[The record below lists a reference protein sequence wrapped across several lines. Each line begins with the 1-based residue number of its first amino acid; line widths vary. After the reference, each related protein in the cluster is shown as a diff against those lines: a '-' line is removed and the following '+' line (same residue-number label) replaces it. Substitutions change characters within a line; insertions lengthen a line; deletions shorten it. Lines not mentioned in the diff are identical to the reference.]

1 MAQAALA
8 PQVLDLDFNYAEILK
23 QLQTQSIAASSSQH
37 WYMRK
42 LLKGLHKF
50 QSSYFPANQEIFEQL
65 AEGQKPRVLFITC
78 SDSRIVPHLITQSGV
93 GELFVIR
100 NAGNLV
106 PPFGAANGGEGA
118 AIEYAIHA
126 LGIEQVIICGHSN
139 CGAMKGLLKLEKLRT
154 EMPLV
159 YEWLQHAESTRRLIQ
174 ENYADIKGEE
184 LMAITMAENVVTQ
197 IENLKTYPV
206 IRSKLHQNKMS
217 IYGWIY
223 DIETGEVLAYNP
235 INDDFEVPQTLLAFE
250 TSTNEQFIHTD
261 APPIP
266 SAYQN
271 GSPKVNAKNVGDLP
285 TWLSPEQADRIYRG
299 SAR

>member
-1 MAQAALA
+1 M
-8 PQVLDLDFNYAEILK
+8 K
-23 QLQTQSIAASSSQH
+23 
-37 WYMRK
+37 K

-50 QSSYFPANQEIFEQL
+50 QSSYFPANQEVFEQL

-93 GELFVIR
+93 GDLFIIR

-106 PPFGAANGGEGA
+106 PPFGSANGGEGA

-159 YEWLQHAESTRRLIQ
+159 YEWLQHAEATRRLMQ
-174 ENYADIKGEE
+174 ENYSNLEGKE
-184 LMAITMAENVVTQ
+184 LLSMTMAENVVTQ

-206 IRSKLHQNKMS
+206 VRSKLHQHKMH

-223 DIETGEVLAYNP
+223 DIETGEILAYNP
-235 INDDFEVPQTLLAFE
+235 DTDEFEAPQSLLSNTPHE
-250 TSTNEQFIHTD
+250 SYKNTS

-266 SAYQN
+266 PEMQN
-271 GSPKVNAKNVGDLP
+271 QNIEVSHNRNSGDLP
-285 TWLSPEQADRIYRG
+285 PWLSSEQAQRIYRG
-299 SAR
+299 SRV

>member
-1 MAQAALA
+1 
-8 PQVLDLDFNYAEILK
+8 
-23 QLQTQSIAASSSQH
+23 
-37 WYMRK
+37 MRK

-118 AIEYAIHA
+118 AIEYAIHV

-174 ENYADIKGEE
+174 ENYSDIKGEE
-184 LMAITMAENVVTQ
+184 LLAITMAENVVTQ

-223 DIETGEVLAYNP
+223 DIESGEVLAYNP
-235 INDDFEVPQTLLAFE
+235 ETDEFEVPQTLLA
-250 TSTNEQFIHTD
+250 SALNEHFVHTD

-266 SAYQN
+266 SAYQ
-271 GSPKVNAKNVGDLP
+271 SVAPQPMKTKNAGDLP
-285 TWLSPEQADRIYRG
+285 SWMSPEQADRIYRG
-299 SAR
+299 SAANR

>member
-1 MAQAALA
+1 
-8 PQVLDLDFNYAEILK
+8 
-23 QLQTQSIAASSSQH
+23 
-37 WYMRK
+37 MRK

-50 QSSYFPANQEIFEQL
+50 QSSYFPENQEIFEQL

-118 AIEYAIHA
+118 AIEYAIHV

-159 YEWLQHAESTRRLIQ
+159 YEWLKHAESTRRLIH
-174 ENYADIKGEE
+174 ENYADKKGDE
-184 LMAITMAENVVTQ
+184 LLAITMAENVVTQ

-223 DIETGEVLAYNP
+223 DIETAEVLAYDP
-235 INDDFEVPQTLLAFE
+235 VTDDFEVPQTLLASP
-250 TSTNEQFIHTD
+250 TIGTNEHFVQTD
-261 APPIP
+261 APPVP
-266 SAYQN
+266 SEYQN
-271 GSPKVNAKNVGDLP
+271 TKQNVNQKAQPKNSGDLRAWIP
-285 TWLSPEQADRIYRG
+285 FEQAERIYRG
-299 SAR
+299 SVK

>member
-1 MAQAALA
+1 
-8 PQVLDLDFNYAEILK
+8 
-23 QLQTQSIAASSSQH
+23 
-37 WYMRK
+37 MRK

-235 INDDFEVPQTLLAFE
+235 ETDDFEVPQTLLPNINSPA
-250 TSTNEQFIHTD
+250 NEQFVHTD
-261 APPIP
+261 APPIS
-266 SAYQN
+266 SAYPQETHQ
-271 GSPKVNAKNVGDLP
+271 SKAKNSGDLP
-285 TWLSPEQADRIYRG
+285 SWLPPEQADRIYRG

>member
-1 MAQAALA
+1 
-8 PQVLDLDFNYAEILK
+8 
-23 QLQTQSIAASSSQH
+23 
-37 WYMRK
+37 MRK

-50 QSSYFPANQEIFEQL
+50 QSSYFPANQELFEQL
-65 AEGQKPRVLFITC
+65 ADGQKPRVLFITC
-78 SDSRIVPHLITQSGV
+78 SDSRIVPHLITQSGI

-100 NAGNLV
+100 NVGNLV

-174 ENYADIKGEE
+174 DNYADIKGDE
-184 LMAITMAENVVTQ
+184 LVAITMAENVVTQ

-235 INDDFEVPQTLLAFE
+235 ETDDFEVPQTLLA
-250 TSTNEQFIHTD
+250 SATNAPNEHFVNTT
-261 APPIP
+261 APPVS
-266 SAYQN
+266 SAYKSSSQQ
-271 GSPKVNAKNVGDLP
+271 PKPKNSGDLP
-285 TWLSPEQADRIYRG
+285 PWLSSAQADRIYRG
-299 SAR
+299 SAK

>member
-1 MAQAALA
+1 
-8 PQVLDLDFNYAEILK
+8 
-23 QLQTQSIAASSSQH
+23 
-37 WYMRK
+37 MRK

-50 QSSYFPANQEIFEQL
+50 QSSYFPENQGIFEQL

-118 AIEYAIHA
+118 AIEYAIHV

-139 CGAMKGLLKLEKLRT
+139 CGAMKGLLNLEKLRT

-159 YEWLQHAESTRRLIQ
+159 YEWLQHAESTRRLIY
-174 ENYADIKGEE
+174 ENYADKKGDE
-184 LMAITMAENVVTQ
+184 LLAITMAENVVTQ

-206 IRSKLHQNKMS
+206 IHSKLHQNKMS

-223 DIETGEVLAYNP
+223 DIETGEVLAYDAVT
-235 INDDFEVPQTLLAFE
+235 DDFEVPQTLLASPTVGHFV
-250 TSTNEQFIHTD
+250 QTD
-261 APPIP
+261 APPI
-266 SAYQN
+266 AVEYQN
-271 GSPKVNAKNVGDLP
+271 AKQNINQRVQPENSGNLP
-285 TWLSPEQADRIYRG
+285 AWLPFEQAERIYRG
-299 SAR
+299 SVR

>member
-1 MAQAALA
+1 
-8 PQVLDLDFNYAEILK
+8 
-23 QLQTQSIAASSSQH
+23 
-37 WYMRK
+37 MRK

-50 QSSYFPANQEIFEQL
+50 QSSYFPENQGIFEQL

-118 AIEYAIHA
+118 AIEYAIHV

-139 CGAMKGLLKLEKLRT
+139 CGAMKGLLNLEKLRT

-159 YEWLQHAESTRRLIQ
+159 YEWLQHAESTRRLIH
-174 ENYADIKGEE
+174 ENYADKKGDE
-184 LMAITMAENVVTQ
+184 LLAITMAENVVSQ

-223 DIETGEVLAYNP
+223 DIETGEVLAYDAVT
-235 INDDFEVPQTLLAFE
+235 DDFEVPQTLLASPTIGNFV
-250 TSTNEQFIHTD
+250 QTD
-261 APPIP
+261 APPV
-266 SAYQN
+266 AVEYQN
-271 GSPKVNAKNVGDLP
+271 AKQNVNQKAQPENSGNLP
-285 TWLSPEQADRIYRG
+285 AWLPFEQAERIYRG
-299 SAR
+299 SVK

>member
-1 MAQAALA
+1 
-8 PQVLDLDFNYAEILK
+8 
-23 QLQTQSIAASSSQH
+23 
-37 WYMRK
+37 MRK

-50 QSSYFPANQEIFEQL
+50 QSSYFPANQELFEQL
-65 AEGQKPRVLFITC
+65 ADGQKPRVLFITC
-78 SDSRIVPHLITQSGV
+78 SDSRIVPHLVTQSGV

-174 ENYADIKGEE
+174 ENYADMKGEE
-184 LMAITMAENVVTQ
+184 LMTITMAENVVTQ

-206 IRSKLHQNKMS
+206 IRSKLHQNKMT

-235 INDDFEVPQTLLAFE
+235 ETDGFEVPQTLL
-250 TSTNEQFIHTD
+250 TSPTDPTNKNFVKTT
-261 APPIP
+261 APPIT
-266 SAYQN
+266 SEYQVV
-271 GSPKVNAKNVGDLP
+271 SQRTKPKNSGDLP
-285 TWLSPEQADRIYRG
+285 SWLSPEQADRIYRG
-299 SAR
+299 SAKIN

>member
-1 MAQAALA
+1 
-8 PQVLDLDFNYAEILK
+8 
-23 QLQTQSIAASSSQH
+23 
-37 WYMRK
+37 MRK

-50 QSSYFPANQEIFEQL
+50 QSSYFPENQGIFEQL

-118 AIEYAIHA
+118 AIEYAIHV

-139 CGAMKGLLKLEKLRT
+139 CGAMKGLLNLEKLRI

-159 YEWLQHAESTRRLIQ
+159 YEWLQHAESTRRLIH
-174 ENYADIKGEE
+174 ENYADKKGDE
-184 LMAITMAENVVTQ
+184 LLAITMAENVVSQ

-223 DIETGEVLAYNP
+223 DIETGEVLAYDAVT
-235 INDDFEVPQTLLAFE
+235 DDFEVPQTLLA
-250 TSTNEQFIHTD
+250 SPTNEHFVQTD
-261 APPIP
+261 APPVP
-266 SAYQN
+266 SEYQN
-271 GSPKVNAKNVGDLP
+271 AKQNVNERDKPKNSGDLP
-285 TWLSPEQADRIYRG
+285 AWLPFEQAERIYRG
-299 SAR
+299 SVR

>member
-1 MAQAALA
+1 
-8 PQVLDLDFNYAEILK
+8 
-23 QLQTQSIAASSSQH
+23 
-37 WYMRK
+37 MRK

-78 SDSRIVPHLITQSGV
+78 SDSRLVPHLITPSCV
-93 GELFVIR
+93 GELFVMR
-100 NAGNLV
+100 KAGNVV

-174 ENYADIKGEE
+174 ENYADTKGEE
-184 LMAITMAENVVTQ
+184 LLAITMAENVVTQ

-206 IRSKLHQNKMS
+206 IRSKLHQNKMA

-235 INDDFEVPQTLLAFE
+235 QTDEFEVPQTLLAEFGGE
-250 TSTNEQFIHTD
+250 SNGNFVHTD

-271 GSPKVNAKNVGDLP
+271 TTPKSQTKNPGDLP
-285 TWLSPEQADRIYRG
+285 SWMPREQADRIYRG

>member
-1 MAQAALA
+1 
-8 PQVLDLDFNYAEILK
+8 
-23 QLQTQSIAASSSQH
+23 
-37 WYMRK
+37 
-42 LLKGLHKF
+42 
-50 QSSYFPANQEIFEQL
+50 
-65 AEGQKPRVLFITC
+65 
-78 SDSRIVPHLITQSGV
+78 VPNLITQSGV

-184 LMAITMAENVVTQ
+184 LIAITTAENVVTQ

-223 DIETGEVLAYNP
+223 DIETGEILAYNP
-235 INDDFEVPQTLLAFE
+235 ETDDFEVPQTLLPSS
-250 TSTNEQFIHTD
+250 TSTVNEYFVHTD

-271 GSPKVNAKNVGDLP
+271 SSSQVKTKNVGDLP
-285 TWLSPEQADRIYRG
+285 PWMPPEQADRIYRG
-299 SAR
+299 LVR

>member
-1 MAQAALA
+1 M
-8 PQVLDLDFNYAEILK
+8 K
-23 QLQTQSIAASSSQH
+23 
-37 WYMRK
+37 K

-93 GELFVIR
+93 GDLFIIR

-106 PPFGAANGGEGA
+106 PPFGSANGGEGA

-159 YEWLQHAESTRRLIQ
+159 YEWLQHAEATRRLMH
-174 ENYADIKGEE
+174 ENYSHLEGKE
-184 LMAITMAENVVTQ
+184 LLSMTMAENVVTQ

-206 IRSKLHQNKMS
+206 VRSKLHQGKMH

-223 DIETGEVLAYNP
+223 DIESGEILAYNP
-235 INDDFEVPQTLLAFE
+235 ETDEFESPQSVLSDAPHE
-250 TSTNEQFIHTD
+250 NYKNTS

-266 SAYQN
+266 IKDQHTDLPQN
-271 GSPKVNAKNVGDLP
+271 RNSGDLP
-285 TWLSPEQADRIYRG
+285 SWLSYEQAQRIYRG
-299 SAR
+299 SKA

>member
-1 MAQAALA
+1 
-8 PQVLDLDFNYAEILK
+8 
-23 QLQTQSIAASSSQH
+23 
-37 WYMRK
+37 MRK

-50 QSSYFPANQEIFEQL
+50 QSSYFPENQGIFEQL

-118 AIEYAIHA
+118 AIEYAIHV

-139 CGAMKGLLKLEKLRT
+139 CGAMKGLLNLEKLRT

-159 YEWLQHAESTRRLIQ
+159 YEWLQHAESTRRLIH
-174 ENYADIKGEE
+174 ENYADKKGDE
-184 LMAITMAENVVTQ
+184 LLAITMAENVVSQ

-223 DIETGEVLAYNP
+223 DIETGEVLAYDAVT
-235 INDDFEVPQTLLAFE
+235 DDFEVPQTLLASPTIGNFV
-250 TSTNEQFIHTD
+250 QTD
-261 APPIP
+261 APPV
-266 SAYQN
+266 AVEYQN
-271 GSPKVNAKNVGDLP
+271 AKQNVNQKAQPENSGNLP
-285 TWLSPEQADRIYRG
+285 AWLPFEQAERIYRG
-299 SAR
+299 SVR

>member
-1 MAQAALA
+1 
-8 PQVLDLDFNYAEILK
+8 
-23 QLQTQSIAASSSQH
+23 
-37 WYMRK
+37 MRK

-118 AIEYAIHA
+118 AIEYAIHV

-184 LMAITMAENVVTQ
+184 LLAITMAENVVTQ

-235 INDDFEVPQTLLAFE
+235 ETDEFEVPQTLLANA
-250 TSTNEQFIHTD
+250 SSASNEHFVHTD

-271 GSPKVNAKNVGDLP
+271 DASKSQPKNPGDLAS
-285 TWLSPEQADRIYRG
+285 WMSLEQANRIYRG

>member
-1 MAQAALA
+1 
-8 PQVLDLDFNYAEILK
+8 
-23 QLQTQSIAASSSQH
+23 
-37 WYMRK
+37 
-42 LLKGLHKF
+42 
-50 QSSYFPANQEIFEQL
+50 
-65 AEGQKPRVLFITC
+65 
-78 SDSRIVPHLITQSGV
+78 
-93 GELFVIR
+93 
-100 NAGNLV
+100 
-106 PPFGAANGGEGA
+106 
-118 AIEYAIHA
+118 
-126 LGIEQVIICGHSN
+126 
-139 CGAMKGLLKLEKLRT
+139 MKGLLKLEKLRT

-184 LMAITMAENVVTQ
+184 LLAITMAENVVTQ

-235 INDDFEVPQTLLAFE
+235 ETDDFEVPQTLLANPNCSSSENFA
-250 TSTNEQFIHTD
+250 HTD

-271 GSPKVNAKNVGDLP
+271 GSQQVEPKNVGDLP
-285 TWLSPEQADRIYRG
+285 SWMSPEQAHRIYRG
-299 SAR
+299 STR

>member
-1 MAQAALA
+1 
-8 PQVLDLDFNYAEILK
+8 
-23 QLQTQSIAASSSQH
+23 
-37 WYMRK
+37 MRK

-50 QSSYFPANQEIFEQL
+50 QSSYFPANQDLFEQL

-78 SDSRIVPHLITQSGV
+78 SDSRIVPHLVTQSGV

-159 YEWLQHAESTRRLIQ
+159 YEWLKHAESLYRFSLVEAT
-174 ENYADIKGEE
+174 K
-184 LMAITMAENVVTQ
+184 
-197 IENLKTYPV
+197 
-206 IRSKLHQNKMS
+206 
-217 IYGWIY
+217 
-223 DIETGEVLAYNP
+223 VL
-235 INDDFEVPQTLLAFE
+235 
-250 TSTNEQFIHTD
+250 
-261 APPIP
+261 
-266 SAYQN
+266 
-271 GSPKVNAKNVGDLP
+271 
-285 TWLSPEQADRIYRG
+285 
-299 SAR
+299 

>member
-1 MAQAALA
+1 
-8 PQVLDLDFNYAEILK
+8 
-23 QLQTQSIAASSSQH
+23 
-37 WYMRK
+37 
-42 LLKGLHKF
+42 
-50 QSSYFPANQEIFEQL
+50 
-65 AEGQKPRVLFITC
+65 
-78 SDSRIVPHLITQSGV
+78 
-93 GELFVIR
+93 LFVIR

-174 ENYADIKGEE
+174 DNYADIKGEE

-223 DIETGEVLAYNP
+223 DIETGEILAYNP
-235 INDDFEVPQTLLAFE
+235 ETDDFEVPQTLLPSS
-250 TSTNEQFIHTD
+250 TSTVNEYFVHTD

-271 GSPKVNAKNVGDLP
+271 SSSQVKTKNVGDLP
-285 TWLSPEQADRIYRG
+285 PWMSPEQADRIYRG
-299 SAR
+299 LVR

>member
-1 MAQAALA
+1 
-8 PQVLDLDFNYAEILK
+8 
-23 QLQTQSIAASSSQH
+23 
-37 WYMRK
+37 MRK

-50 QSSYFPANQEIFEQL
+50 QSSYFPANHEVFEEL
-65 AEGQKPRVLFITC
+65 ADGQKPRVLFITC

-93 GELFVIR
+93 GELFVVR
-100 NAGNLV
+100 NVGNLV

-139 CGAMKGLLKLEKLRT
+139 CGAMKGLLQIEKLRT

-159 YEWLQHAESTRRLIQ
+159 HEWLRHAESTRRLIQ
-174 ENYADIKGEE
+174 ENYADVEGEE
-184 LMAITMAENVVTQ
+184 LIAITMAENVVTQ

-223 DIETGEVLAYNP
+223 DIETGEVLTYNP
-235 INDDFEVPQTLLAFE
+235 ETDDFEVPQTLLAIAPSQSNQNFV
-250 TSTNEQFIHTD
+250 HTD

-266 SAYQN
+266 PTYQAI
-271 GSPKVNAKNVGDLP
+271 SPPIKPKNSGDLP
-285 TWLSPEQADRIYRG
+285 VWLSPEQADRIYRG
-299 SAR
+299 SSK

>member
-1 MAQAALA
+1 
-8 PQVLDLDFNYAEILK
+8 
-23 QLQTQSIAASSSQH
+23 
-37 WYMRK
+37 MRK

-50 QSSYFPANQEIFEQL
+50 QSSYFPANHEVFEEL
-65 AEGQKPRVLFITC
+65 ADGQKPRVLFITC

-93 GELFVIR
+93 GELFVVR

-139 CGAMKGLLKLEKLRT
+139 CGAMKGLLQIEKLRT

-159 YEWLQHAESTRRLIQ
+159 HEWLRHAESTRRLIQ
-174 ENYADIKGEE
+174 ENYANVKGEE
-184 LMAITMAENVVTQ
+184 LIAITMAENVVTQ

-223 DIETGEVLAYNP
+223 DIETGEVLTYNP
-235 INDDFEVPQTLLAFE
+235 ETDDFEVPQTLLAIAPSQSNQNFV
-250 TSTNEQFIHTD
+250 HTD

-266 SAYQN
+266 PTYQAI
-271 GSPKVNAKNVGDLP
+271 SPPIKPKNSGDLP
-285 TWLSPEQADRIYRG
+285 VWLSPEQADRIYRG
-299 SAR
+299 SSK

>member
-1 MAQAALA
+1 
-8 PQVLDLDFNYAEILK
+8 
-23 QLQTQSIAASSSQH
+23 
-37 WYMRK
+37 MRK

-50 QSSYFPANQEIFEQL
+50 QSSYFPANHEVFEEL
-65 AEGQKPRVLFITC
+65 ADGQKPRVLFITC

-93 GELFVIR
+93 GELFVVR
-100 NAGNLV
+100 NVGNLV

-139 CGAMKGLLKLEKLRT
+139 CGAMKGLLQIEKLRT

-159 YEWLQHAESTRRLIQ
+159 HEWLRHAESTRRLIQ
-174 ENYADIKGEE
+174 ENYADVEGEE
-184 LMAITMAENVVTQ
+184 LIAITMAENVVTQ

-223 DIETGEVLAYNP
+223 DIETGEVLTYNP
-235 INDDFEVPQTLLAFE
+235 ETDDFEVPQTLLAIAPSQSNQNFV
-250 TSTNEQFIHTD
+250 HTD

-266 SAYQN
+266 PTYQAI
-271 GSPKVNAKNVGDLP
+271 SPQIKPKNSGDLP
-285 TWLSPEQADRIYRG
+285 VWLSPEQADRIYRG
-299 SAR
+299 SSK